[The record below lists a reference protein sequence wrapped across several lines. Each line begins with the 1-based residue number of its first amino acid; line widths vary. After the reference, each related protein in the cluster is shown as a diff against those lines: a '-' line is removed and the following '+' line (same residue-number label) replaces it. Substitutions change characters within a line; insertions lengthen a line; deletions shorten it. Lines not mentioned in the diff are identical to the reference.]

1 MAPFSNVTSEAINS
15 PTKKHLASKG
25 DEERS
30 YVENQGIHAALAEAV
45 ATVVREKP
53 ANALGR
59 IADILGAKAGTAVLP
74 PATADY
80 LSTIGN
86 TPMVQLSKMLP
97 EGCKAKVYVKL
108 EMQNPGGSIKDRI
121 AKNMLEEAEAAGKL
135 KPGMTVV
142 EGTSGNTGIGLAM
155 ACAAKGYKCIIM
167 MPQTPAMFERYIVAR
182 QFGAE
187 VILTAPAK
195 GFAGLIDA
203 FSELVASDPLTYFGA
218 NQFYNEDNPA
228 THYATTGPEIWTQ
241 TGGEVDYFVHG
252 VGTGGT
258 ISGAGKYLKEKKSS
272 VKVVAIEPS
281 NSRVHMG
288 EAPSGPHSI
297 VGIGAGVKTHFLGAT
312 EDSTFVDP
320 SIVDEW
326 AHASSEEAI
335 AYAAKACQEEGMMVG
350 PSAGAALKVAC
361 DLAVKEECAGKTIVV
376 MQASHGIR
384 YVNHPMWA
392 AVKKEATL
400 ALPAPPNMDKE
411 CETVLWKSSEYT
423 PE

>member
-1 MAPFSNVTSEAINS
+1 MMPLSNVMNVSSDVASPGKKQKVLSSFDAPKASDNKAYLEAQ
-15 PTKKHLASKG
+15 G
-25 DEERS
+25 
-30 YVENQGIHAALAEAV
+30 VEAALSDAV
-45 ATVVREKP
+45 ATIIREKP
-53 ANALGR
+53 ANALAR
-59 IADILGAKAGTAVLP
+59 IADILAAKAGTAVLP
-74 PATADY
+74 PATSDY

-86 TPMVQLSKMLP
+86 TPMVQLRKMLP
-97 EGCKAKVYVKL
+97 TGCKAKVFVKL
-108 EMQNPGGSIKDRI
+108 EMQNPGGSLKDRI

-135 KPGMTVV
+135 KSGMTVV

-195 GFAGLIDA
+195 GFAGLLGA
-203 FSELVASDPLTYFGA
+203 FNELIKSDPDKYFGA

-228 THYATTGPEIWTQ
+228 THYATTGPEIWAQ
-241 TGGEVDYFVHG
+241 TGGEVDYLVHG
-252 VGTGGT
+252 VGTGAT
-258 ISGAGKYLKEKKSS
+258 IAGAGKFLKEQKPS
-272 VKVVAIEPS
+272 VKTVAIEPS

-288 EAPSGPHSI
+288 ETPSGPHSI
-297 VGIGAGVKTHFLGAT
+297 VGIGAGVKTNFLGAT
-312 EDSTFVDP
+312 EGAPFVDP
-320 SIVDEW
+320 SVVDEW
-326 AHASSEEAI
+326 AHASSDEAI
-335 AYAAKACQEEGMMVG
+335 EYAAKACQQEGMMVG

-361 DLAVKEECAGKTIVV
+361 ELAVREECAGKTIVV

-400 ALPAPPNMDKE
+400 ALPSPPNMDKE
-411 CETVLWKSSEYT
+411 CG
-423 PE
+423 